1 MKIEDT
7 QKIQQMIACLND
19 AIRTAGGDPSGDYV
33 KLHETEKSS
42 MTLQI
47 TKTRGK
53 ILKKV
58 LEEGQKKETQATGLS
73 DPNKLRYSEI
83 SLKPVNASTDE
94 IRILFQLKT
103 KINDVILREYS
114 NFLNVFEQNCF
125 VCLDLIAKYIAKL
138 DILQSK
144 VYVAKEY
151 NYCRPQIAGATIV
164 DGNTPDKSFVQA
176 EGLRHCLIEQI
187 QRSEIYV
194 ANDLTLG
201 AFGAPDGILLF
212 GTNAVGKTSIIRA
225 LGIAVIMAQCGMF
238 VPCQRFVY
246 SPYSA
251 IYSRILGN
259 DNIFKGLST
268 FAVEMT
274 ELRMIL
280 NTADANSLILGDEL
294 CSGTETESALSIFMA
309 GLMDLHAK
317 RSSFFFATH
326 FHEILRF
333 DEMRA
338 LPRVAL
344 KHMSVLYDRERDCL
358 VYDRKLADGAGN
370 RMYGLEVCKS
380 LHLSQSF
387 LEQAY
392 QIRSKYF
399 PNTKGELEHTET
411 KYHSAKI
418 KGLCELCLTNIGE
431 DVHHLQEQH
440 LANENGYI
448 GHFHKNHPA
457 NLMVLC
463 ETCHHKIHHS
473 TLSSPPKPP
482 TETTAPANA
491 TEKPKRIYR
500 KKTTV
505 GKMIV

>member
-1 MKIEDT
+1 
-7 QKIQQMIACLND
+7 
-19 AIRTAGGDPSGDYV
+19 
-33 KLHETEKSS
+33 
-42 MTLQI
+42 
-47 TKTRGK
+47 
-53 ILKKV
+53 
-58 LEEGQKKETQATGLS
+58 
-73 DPNKLRYSEI
+73 
-83 SLKPVNASTDE
+83 
-94 IRILFQLKT
+94 
-103 KINDVILREYS
+103 
-114 NFLNVFEQNCF
+114 
-125 VCLDLIAKYIAKL
+125 
-138 DILQSK
+138 
-144 VYVAKEY
+144 
-151 NYCRPQIAGATIV
+151 
-164 DGNTPDKSFVQA
+164 
-176 EGLRHCLIEQI
+176 
-187 QRSEIYV
+187 V
-194 ANDLTLG
+194 ANDFTLG
-201 AFGAPDGILLF
+201 AGGAPDGILLF

-225 LGIAVIMAQCGMF
+225 LGIAIILAQCGMF
-238 VPCQRFVY
+238 VPCHRFVY
-246 SPYSA
+246 SPYTA

-317 RSSFFFATH
+317 RASFFFATH
-326 FHEILRF
+326 FHEMLRF
-333 DEMRA
+333 DEMRT

-344 KHMSVLYDRERDCL
+344 KHMSVWYDRERDCL

-380 LHLSQSF
+380 LHLPQTF

-392 QIRSKYF
+392 QIRTKYF
-399 PNTKGELEHTET
+399 PDTKGELEHTET

-418 KGLCELCLTNIGE
+418 KGLCEICLTNIGQ

-463 ETCHHKIHHS
+463 ESCHHKIHNIG
-473 TLSSPPKPP
+473 SPTSVK
-482 TETTAPANA
+482 TEDKEAI
-491 TEKPKRIYR
+491 EKPKRTYR
-500 KKTTV
+500 KKTTA